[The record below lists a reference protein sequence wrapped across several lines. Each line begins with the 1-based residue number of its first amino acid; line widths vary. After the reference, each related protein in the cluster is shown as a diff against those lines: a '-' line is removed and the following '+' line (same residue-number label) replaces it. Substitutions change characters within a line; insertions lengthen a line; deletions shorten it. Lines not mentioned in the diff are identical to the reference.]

1 MGSRPGVNVVGAKS
15 SRKAGLGVRHVS
27 CTRLSVWCRRPSARD
42 LGTQTVKKGRATRGT
57 GRESTDAGL
66 APSTSGRHLAR
77 EETPLQGGR
86 GFLLVDEILLPGLMR
101 DGRRHVEAPAD
112 HTLEP
117 TATAGVAGYVADR
130 YRTIDR

>member
-1 MGSRPGVNVVGAKS
+1 MGSRPGVNVVGVKS

-27 CTRLSVWCRRPSARD
+27 CTRLSVWRRRQSARD
-42 LGTQTVKKGRATRGT
+42 LGTQTVKKGQATRGT

-66 APSTSGRHLAR
+66 ALSTSGRHLAR

-86 GFLLVDEILLPGLMR
+86 GFLLVDEILPGLMR

-117 TATAGVAGYVADR
+117 TATAGVAGYVADG